1 MELEVKSN
9 CPLNNFEPCKQLECA
24 WFMKVAGTNPNTGKP
39 VEEYGCAVAWMPML
53 LIENA
58 QQSRQTG
65 SAVESF
71 RNEMVR
77 QNGQVVE
84 ALTNP
89 TVKRPIL
96 VNGAER

>member
-1 MELEVKSN
+1 M
-9 CPLNNFEPCKQLECA
+9 
-24 WFMKVAGTNPNTGKP
+24 
-39 VEEYGCAVAWMPML
+39 

-77 QNGQVVE
+77 QNEQSHE
-84 ALTNP
+84 LLTKIQKPNLIDLIE
-89 TVKRPIL
+89 VKQ
-96 VNGAER
+96 